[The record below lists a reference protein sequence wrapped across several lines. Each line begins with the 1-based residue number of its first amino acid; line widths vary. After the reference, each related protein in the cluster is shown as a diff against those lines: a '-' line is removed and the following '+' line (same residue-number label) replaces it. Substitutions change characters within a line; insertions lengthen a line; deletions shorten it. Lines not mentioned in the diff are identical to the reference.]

1 MRRPRARSGSPS
13 EGKLGLVRNVLLLPL
28 RVPGALIDLF
38 VRNYSL
44 CCVIAALIS
53 AIVLAI
59 TTGHWIFARG
69 AYIIGGLIPLCFAWA
84 RISAGVLDVDVERT
98 TDRLQVGQQTET
110 RLRLKSRSNLTKVW
124 LEAVDETTMPGGSPK
139 TVVTLPAKGSR
150 NWRTEARCTRRGV
163 YSAGPIRITSGDP
176 FGLFKVTRRYGA
188 QQRLVV
194 LPQPEELPYFWVPAA
209 QLPGE
214 GVVRQRTHYV
224 TPNASGIREYYPGD
238 SYNRIHWKSTA
249 RLGRPMVKTFE
260 MDPTS
265 NIWIVLDLHRP
276 VQAGD
281 GDEST
286 EEYGVRIAASVAYHF
301 LQSNR
306 MLGLMMDGDQKVAM
320 DPLRG
325 AQQYGRILE
334 ALAVAQASG
343 STPLSRLLQEEGRR
357 MGRHTTCVIITAS
370 TDPEWVTSLS
380 FLLQQ
385 GARAAVVLLDPGTF
399 DDLGEANLPTGDLAA
414 LGVVTYVVRGQS
426 DISLMLG
433 PSGVVGDE
441 KPERQPVGVR

>member
-1 MRRPRARSGSPS
+1 VRQA
-13 EGKLGLVRNVLLLPL
+13 LLVPFRIPA
-28 RVPGALIDLF
+28 ALVDLF

-44 CCVIAALIS
+44 CCVIAALVC

-69 AYIIGGLIPLCFAWA
+69 AYIIGGLIPLCFLWA
-84 RISAGVLDVDVERT
+84 RLTTGGLEVDVERT

-110 RLRLKSRSNLTKVW
+110 RLRLKSRSNVTKIW
-124 LEAVDETTMPGGSPK
+124 LEAVDETTMPSGSPK

-150 NWRTEARCTRRGV
+150 NWKTLARCTRRGV

-176 FGLFKVTRRYGA
+176 FGLFRITRRYGER
-188 QQRLVV
+188 QRLIV

-214 GVVRQRTHYV
+214 GVVHQRTHYV

-249 RLGRPMVKTFE
+249 RLGKPMVKTFE

-265 NIWIVLDLHRP
+265 NIWIVLDLDAG
-276 VQAGD
+276 VQEGA

-286 EEYGVRIAASVAYHF
+286 EEYGVRIATSVAYHF

-306 MLGLMMDGDQKVAM
+306 MLGLMMDGAQKVIM
-320 DPLRG
+320 EPLRG
-325 AQQYGRILE
+325 AQQYGRMLE
-334 ALAVAQASG
+334 ALAVAQATG
-343 STPLSRLLQEEGRR
+343 STPLAELLQNEGRR

-370 TDPEWVTSLS
+370 PDRQWLSALSL
-380 FLLQQ
+380 LLQQ
-385 GARAAVVLLDPGTF
+385 GARAAVVLLDASTF
-399 DDLGEANLPTGDLAA
+399 GSEDSTAALPTDELAA
-414 LGVVTYVVRGQS
+414 LGAVTYVVRGSS

-433 PSGVVGDE
+433 PSGIIGDD
-441 KPERQPVGVR
+441 KPERHMAGVR

>member
-1 MRRPRARSGSPS
+1 MTR
-13 EGKLGLVRNVLLLPL
+13 VLLWPL
-28 RVPGALIDLF
+28 RAPAALVDLF

-44 CCVIAALIS
+44 CCVIAALIT

-59 TTGHWIFARG
+59 VTGHWIFARG
-69 AYIIGGLIPLCFAWA
+69 AYVIGGLIPLCFLWA
-84 RISAGVLDVDVERT
+84 RLTAGGLEVAVERT

-110 RLRLKSRSNLTKVW
+110 RLRLKSLSSLTKIW
-124 LEAVDETTMPGGSPK
+124 IEAVDETTMPGGSPK

-150 NWRTEARCTRRGV
+150 NWRTTSRCNRRGV
-163 YSAGPIRITSGDP
+163 YTAGPISITSGDP
-176 FGLFKVTRRYGA
+176 FGLFRMTKRYGEK
-188 QQRLVV
+188 QRLVV

-214 GVVRQRTHYV
+214 GIVHQRTHYV

-265 NIWIVLDLHRP
+265 NIWIVLDLDAG
-276 VQAGD
+276 VQAGS

-306 MLGLMMDGDQKVAM
+306 MLGLMMDGAEKVIM

-325 AQQYGRILE
+325 SQQYGRILE
-334 ALAVAQASG
+334 ALAVAEARG
-343 STPLSRLLQEEGRR
+343 TTPLSSLLQNEGRR
-357 MGRHTTCVIITAS
+357 MGRHTTCVIITSAI
-370 TDPEWVTSLS
+370 DPEWVTSLS
-380 FLLQQ
+380 LLLQN
-385 GARAAVVLLDPGTF
+385 GARAAVALLDPSTF
-399 DDLGEANLPTGDLAA
+399 GEEEADLPTDELAA
-414 LGVVTYVVRGQS
+414 LGVVTYIVRGQS

-433 PSGVVGDE
+433 PAGIVGDE
-441 KPERQPVGVR
+441 KPERQMAGVR

>member
-1 MRRPRARSGSPS
+1 MRRI
-13 EGKLGLVRNVLLLPL
+13 LLLPL
-28 RVPGALIDLF
+28 RAPIALVDLF

-44 CCVIAALIS
+44 CCVISALVAAV
-53 AIVLAI
+53 VLAVI
-59 TTGHWIFARG
+59 TGHWIFARG
-69 AYIIGGLIPLCFAWA
+69 AYVIGGLIPLCFFWA
-84 RISAGVLDVDVERT
+84 RLTAGGLDVSVERT

-110 RLRLKSRSNLTKVW
+110 RLRLKSRSNFTKIW

-139 TVVTLPAKGSR
+139 TVVTLPAKSSR
-150 NWRTEARCTRRGV
+150 NWRTSMYCSRRGV
-163 YSAGPIRITSGDP
+163 YSSGPIRITSGDP
-176 FGLFKVTRRYGA
+176 FGLFRMTRRYGER
-188 QQRLVV
+188 QRLVV

-214 GVVRQRTHYV
+214 GVVHQRTHYV

-265 NIWIVLDLHRP
+265 NIWVVLDLDGA
-276 VQAGD
+276 VQAGE

-306 MLGLMMDGDQKVAM
+306 MLGLMMAGAEKVIM
-320 DPLRG
+320 DPQRG
-325 AQQYGRILE
+325 SQQYGRMLE
-334 ALAVAQASG
+334 ALAVAEAQG
-343 STPLSRLLQEEGRR
+343 YTPLSDLLQNEGRR
-357 MGRHTTCVIITAS
+357 MGRHTTCVIITSSA
-370 TDPEWVTSLS
+370 DPEWVTSLGL
-380 FLLQQ
+380 LLQQ
-385 GARAAVVLLDPGTF
+385 GARAAVILLDPATF
-399 DDLGEANLPTGDLAA
+399 DDEDAGPLPTDGLAA
-414 LGVVTYVVRGQS
+414 AGVVTYVVRGQS

-433 PSGVVGDE
+433 PAGIVGDE
-441 KPERQPVGVR
+441 VSERQMAGVR

>member
-1 MRRPRARSGSPS
+1 VRRI
-13 EGKLGLVRNVLLLPL
+13 LLLPF
-28 RVPGALIDLF
+28 RAPAALTDLF

-44 CCVIAALIS
+44 CCVIAALI
-53 AIVLAI
+53 AAVVLAI

-69 AYIIGGLIPLCFAWA
+69 AYIIGGLIPLCFLWA
-84 RISAGVLDVDVERT
+84 RFMAGGMEVAVERT
-98 TDRLQVGQQTET
+98 TDRLQVGQRTET
-110 RLRLKSRSNLTKVW
+110 RLRLKSRSSLTKIW
-124 LEAVDETTMPGGSPK
+124 IEAVDETTMPGGSPK
-139 TVVTLPAKGSR
+139 TVVTRPARGSR
-150 NWRTEARCTRRGV
+150 NWKTAARCTRRGV

-176 FGLFKVTRRYGA
+176 FGLFRMTRRYGEK
-188 QQRLVV
+188 QRLVV

-214 GVVRQRTHYV
+214 GVVHQRTHYV

-265 NIWIVLDLHRP
+265 NIWIVLDLDAG
-276 VQAGD
+276 VQVGE

-306 MLGLMMDGDQKVAM
+306 MLGLMMEGSEKVVM
-320 DPLRG
+320 DPQRG
-325 AQQYGRILE
+325 SQQYGRMLE
-334 ALAVAQASG
+334 ALAVAQANG
-343 STPLSRLLQEEGRR
+343 VTPLSRLLQEEGRR
-357 MGRHTTCVIITAS
+357 MGRHTTCVIITS
-370 TDPEWVTSLS
+370 SFDPEWVTSLS
-380 FLLQQ
+380 LLLQN
-385 GARAAVVLLDPGTF
+385 GARAAVVLLDPSTF
-399 DDLGEANLPTGDLAA
+399 SETEGAQLPTDELAA
-414 LGVVTYVVRGQS
+414 LGVVTYIVRGQS

-433 PSGVVGDE
+433 PAGIVSDE
-441 KPERQPVGVR
+441 RPERHMAGAH

>member
-1 MRRPRARSGSPS
+1 VRRI
-13 EGKLGLVRNVLLLPL
+13 LLLPL
-28 RVPGALIDLF
+28 RAPAALVDLF

-44 CCVIAALIS
+44 CCVISALVA
-53 AIVLAI
+53 AIVLAVV
-59 TTGHWIFARG
+59 TGHWIFARG
-69 AYIIGGLIPLCFAWA
+69 AYVIGGLIPLCFLWA
-84 RISAGVLDVDVERT
+84 RLTAGGLDVDVERT
-98 TDRLQVGQQTET
+98 TDRLQVGQQTEA
-110 RLRLKSRSNLTKVW
+110 RLRLKSRSNFTKIW
-124 LEAVDETTMPGGSPK
+124 LEAVDETTMPGGAPK

-150 NWRTEARCTRRGV
+150 NWRTSMFCSRRGV
-163 YSAGPIRITSGDP
+163 YSSGPIRITSGDP
-176 FGLFKVTRRYGA
+176 FGLFRMTRRYGER
-188 QQRLVV
+188 QRLVV

-214 GVVRQRTHYV
+214 GVVHQRTHYV

-265 NIWIVLDLHRP
+265 NIWIVLDLDGA
-276 VQAGD
+276 VQAGE

-306 MLGLMMDGDQKVAM
+306 MLGLMMDGAEKVIM

-325 AQQYGRILE
+325 SQQYGRMLE
-334 ALAVAQASG
+334 ALAVAEARG
-343 STPLSRLLQEEGRR
+343 YTPLSELLQNEGRR
-357 MGRHTTCVIITAS
+357 MGRHTTCVIITSS
-370 TDPEWVTSLS
+370 TDPEWVTSLGL
-380 FLLQQ
+380 LLQQ
-385 GARAAVVLLDPGTF
+385 GARAAVVLLDPATF
-399 DDLGEANLPTGDLAA
+399 GDEDAEPPPTDGLAA
-414 LGVVTYVVRGQS
+414 AGVVTYVVRGQS

-433 PSGVVGDE
+433 PAGIVGDE
-441 KPERQPVGVR
+441 VPERQMAGVR